1 MLELRDPGGDV
12 VDREAGP
19 VGRLTE
25 WTLFDLSVQLPRR
38 APARYVA
45 RLEIHQPDAP
55 PRVFE
60 WPVEVPDPTL
70 PLEATLSLSAAT
82 AAPGDELELT
92 IHNTGPTELL
102 FGRPYDLQRWR
113 EDVTGWEE
121 APMEGGWPMDLL
133 MVPPGDSHE
142 QRVNVPRCARPG
154 RHRIVKEFWSDWAH
168 GRPPSVKEF
177 ESDWAH
183 GVIWASVEFDVVTRA
198 SQ

>member
-1 MLELRDPGGDV
+1 
-12 VDREAGP
+12 
-19 VGRLTE
+19 
-25 WTLFDLSVQLPRR
+25 
-38 APARYVA
+38 
-45 RLEIHQPDAP
+45 
-55 PRVFE
+55 
-60 WPVEVPDPTL
+60 
-70 PLEATLSLSAAT
+70 
-82 AAPGDELELT
+82 
-92 IHNTGPTELL
+92 
-102 FGRPYDLQRWR
+102 
-113 EDVTGWEE
+113 
-121 APMEGGWPMDLL
+121 MEGGWPMDLL